1 MIVKKLLCCVLVS
14 LILLTAGDLSTQ
26 LTRAMVW
33 QTPPPPQQK
42 PRNRLI
48 SWLRNLA
55 GIRQLLVP
63 IYPDGKIE
71 PSNSITFRWGS
82 NRSENPAHFKI
93 RIFEKLSATD
103 EREVWASENISGGL
117 RSFTVT
123 PNLNQQG
130 GGQFSWKI
138 EMYDANSSAFSV
150 QAEQPFSFLTA
161 AQLSSIKESET
172 TVQGWI
178 QARPDDKHLL
188 LLMATLYARSGM
200 NYRARDLFIE
210 FLQANQI
217 TFGSATPS
225 YTDLASRLSTHL
237 EKVQTARN
245 RAQVAYQ
252 RSRNVGEKVRLLHEL
267 LNHNLTLLEYREAAA
282 NVTALLRLTQ
292 NQTDRTAL
300 ETRQQTLVQEETLA
314 QGLFSA
320 NVDRNAIHDPRPES
334 EININ
339 EDSTEAITQRR
350 SLYSHARNSAFTIT
364 LDEYKSGW
372 YVADEVVLQKY
383 PKPRG
388 RTIKTAY
395 HLGEDPVAL
404 VKGLRQGNILQGVG
418 GLGREMLRRAILSF
432 VVNLAALK
440 GEYMK
445 SSARTPT
452 LDASWATIPDERSL
466 REDLR
471 AFNKFARIIY
481 PDPKDI
487 GVSDVMRNRDE
498 LVRYLEKHWKLP
510 AGDLNDDKFYQQ
522 KQFYDLFL
530 YRLSPVLQL
539 RRRGPE
545 MPAFDSIEI
554 VNEGFAPID
563 GSIVHGPPQPGIDLS
578 FSLNGSCPGT
588 LKKIETRPGTSKGLV
603 IRVDSQQKGS
613 YRVRFRLKNRART
626 IWESSPIGLYFI

>member
-1 MIVKKLLCCVLVS
+1 MVRKLFCCVVVS
-14 LILLTAGDLSTQ
+14 LILLTACDLATP
-26 LTRAMVW
+26 LTRAMIW
-33 QTPPPPQQK
+33 QTPRPPQQK
-42 PRNRLI
+42 TRNRLI

-71 PSNSITFRWGS
+71 PVNSITFRWGC
-82 NRSENPAHFKI
+82 NRSEVPSHFKI
-93 RIFEKLSATD
+93 RIFEKHSATD

-117 RSFTVT
+117 RSFTAT

-130 GGQFSWKI
+130 VGQFSWKI

-150 QAEQPFSFLTA
+150 QAEQPFSFLTEA
-161 AQLSSIKESET
+161 ELNSIRGSET

-188 LLMATLYARSGM
+188 LLMAALYARAGM

-225 YTDLASRLSTHL
+225 YTELADRLSTHL
-237 EKVQTARN
+237 EGVQTARN

-252 RSRNVGEKVRLLHEL
+252 RSRNVGERGQLLHQL

-282 NVTALLRLTQ
+282 NVAALLRLTQ
-292 NQTDRTAL
+292 NQTDRMAL
-300 ETRQQTLVQEETLA
+300 ETRRHTLIQEEALA
-314 QGLFSA
+314 QGIFSA
-320 NVDRNAIHDPRPES
+320 NVDRNAIRDPRPGS
-334 EININ
+334 ENDLN
-339 EDSTEAITQRR
+339 EDSTEAVTQRR
-350 SLYSHARNSAFTIT
+350 LLYSHVQSSAFAII
-364 LDEYKSGW
+364 LDENKSAW
-372 YVADEVVLQKY
+372 YVADEEVLQKY

-388 RTIKTAY
+388 RAIKTAY
-395 HLGEDPVAL
+395 HLGEEPVTL

-432 VVNLAALK
+432 VVKLAALK

-452 LDASWATIPDERSL
+452 LDASWAAIPDERSL

-487 GVSDVMRNRDE
+487 GMSDVMRKRDE

-510 AGDLNDDKFYQQ
+510 VGDLNDDKFYQQ
-522 KQFYDLFL
+522 KLMYDLLL

-539 RRRGPE
+539 RRRSPE

-563 GSIVHGPPQPGIDLS
+563 GSIVQGPPQPGIDLS
-578 FSLNGSCPGT
+578 FRLNGSCPGT
-588 LKKIETRPGTSKGLV
+588 LAKKIETRPGTSKGLV
-603 IRVDSQQKGS
+603 IRVESQQKGS